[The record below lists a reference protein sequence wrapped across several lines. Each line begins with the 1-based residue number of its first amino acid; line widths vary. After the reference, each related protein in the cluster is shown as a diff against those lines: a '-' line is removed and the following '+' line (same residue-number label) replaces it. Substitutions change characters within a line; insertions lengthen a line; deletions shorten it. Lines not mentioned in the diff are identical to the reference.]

1 MNSVDNPQIEPRIE
15 LLRYIPNSP
24 VTYEKWLRALYAKA
38 GKNYGIY
45 ATIFLTGVRHVPALP
60 TPLTGHG
67 ELPRHNPGMILFNR
81 RIENY
86 AKDMTIAETNDQK
99 LFWLMFE
106 NMSEDSL
113 NRASRVIPVE
123 DWLAVL
129 RIMNAQELINKTRA
143 LHQGAGAAIPA
154 LNWDGSSVSWQKMVQ
169 EQTEDLNEYKARFDS
184 AMRSM
189 ESVTHPN
196 IPNQALR
203 AVRFLNG
210 LDKRRYRNLLSHV
223 ENEAVSGAAEYPAT
237 LDRAFSRAVNYRLE
251 MNATP
256 RVGKPDPPM
265 PSAAVMLVEPTPPR
279 TRPPRRAGK
288 STSTTPTSTT
298 SKIDSK
304 PPSGTIKPKF
314 VHKPCKL

>member
-1 MNSVDNPQIEPRIE
+1 
-15 LLRYIPNSP
+15 
-24 VTYEKWLRALYAKA
+24 
-38 GKNYGIY
+38 
-45 ATIFLTGVRHVPALP
+45 
-60 TPLTGHG
+60 
-67 ELPRHNPGMILFNR
+67 
-81 RIENY
+81 
-86 AKDMTIAETNDQK
+86 
-99 LFWLMFE
+99 
-106 NMSEDSL
+106 
-113 NRASRVIPVE
+113 
-123 DWLAVL
+123 
-129 RIMNAQELINKTRA
+129 
-143 LHQGAGAAIPA
+143 
-154 LNWDGSSVSWQKMVQ
+154 
-169 EQTEDLNEYKARFDS
+169 
-184 AMRSM
+184 M

-314 VHKPCKL
+314 VHKPCKLCGETTHYMDACPLADELVRKFKHTNNHSVHFTEGGVRNMRTHRTNTPT